1 MKLKKMISST
11 LALTLMVGT
20 LTGCST
26 KGEDTAGNSSS
37 EGKVQVEFWNALTG
51 KNEEIVKSYVEK
63 FNAQSE
69 DTEIKMVSQGD
80 YWENGTKLQAAI
92 AAGNQPDLTMLEVTQ
107 VPQFASV
114 GALADL
120 KQYVSEEKINDFLP
134 GLMRESEYDGK
145 TVSVPLNRSTPL
157 LYLNKEM
164 CEAAGLD
171 PEGPKNWDELK
182 MYAEKLTN
190 EADGV
195 VGLAVP
201 IDIWFFEALIYQ
213 QGGKMIDEN
222 NKVAFNNEIG
232 VNALGLWQDMMKE
245 GIMQLPPGE
254 GYDAWD
260 AAKDAFV
267 NGKAGMTFQSTASLA
282 GLMEQADGKFT
293 INTAFLP
300 AESQY
305 GIPTGGANV
314 VMMEGSSQEEKEAAA
329 EFIEFMTDEE
339 NAVQFSIDTGYMP
352 ITNSALN
359 SETIQN
365 LYKEK
370 PQYST
375 AAKQLEYA
383 SQRPGVV
390 GYVEA
395 TEKLMNEMKK
405 ALMDLNLD
413 VKDTVEK
420 ATAIMQQVID
430 KNNK

>member
-1 MKLKKMISST
+1 MKLKRMISVT

-20 LTGCST
+20 LTGCSS
-26 KGEDTAGNSSS
+26 KAQDNLPNSSS
-37 EGKVQVEFWNALTG
+37 DGKVQVEFWNALTG
-51 KNEEIVKSYVEK
+51 TNEEIIKGYVDK

-69 DTEIKMVSQGD
+69 DVEVKMVSQGD

-107 VPQFASV
+107 VAQFASV

-120 KQYVSEEKINDFLP
+120 EQYVSKEKIDDFLP
-134 GLMRESEYDGK
+134 GLMRESKYDGK

-164 CEAAGLD
+164 CEDAGLN

-190 EADGV
+190 KENGV

-213 QGGKMIDEN
+213 QGGQMIDEN

-232 VNALGLWQDMMKE
+232 FNALGLWQDMMKE

-282 GLMEQADGKFT
+282 GLMNQAEGKFT
-293 INTAFLP
+293 VNTAFLP
-300 AESQY
+300 GNPQY
-305 GIPTGGANV
+305 GVPTGGANV
-314 VMMEGSSQEEKEAAA
+314 VMMEGSSKEEKEAAA

-339 NAVQFSIDTGYMP
+339 NASQFSIDTGYMP
-352 ITNSALN
+352 TTNTALN
-359 SETIQN
+359 SEIIQN

-375 AAKQLEYA
+375 AYKQLEYA
-383 SQRPGVV
+383 FQRPGVV

-405 ALMDLNLD
+405 ALMNLNVD
-413 VKDTVEK
+413 VKETVEK
-420 ATAIMQQVID
+420 ATTIMQQVID